1 MSDFAFPEPDTEAA
15 AEWHRTQAVK
25 ANNSTWD
32 LLTKADRSSADT
44 EEMVHRAHA
53 AAYHWARA
61 ARRTPLNEVRANY
74 LVAKAWAAAGVAA
87 PAQYYAQRCFDGTQA
102 LGLADFD
109 LAYAHEVM
117 ARALKV
123 AGDEVGAAAH
133 WTTAKAVP
141 IANDEDRSILE
152 SDLADGP

>member
-1 MSDFAFPEPDTEAA
+1 
-15 AEWHRTQAVK
+15 
-25 ANNSTWD
+25 
-32 LLTKADRSSADT
+32 
-44 EEMVHRAHA
+44 
-53 AAYHWARA
+53 
-61 ARRTPLNEVRANY
+61 
-74 LVAKAWAAAGVAA
+74 
-87 PAQYYAQRCFDGTQA
+87 CFDGTQA